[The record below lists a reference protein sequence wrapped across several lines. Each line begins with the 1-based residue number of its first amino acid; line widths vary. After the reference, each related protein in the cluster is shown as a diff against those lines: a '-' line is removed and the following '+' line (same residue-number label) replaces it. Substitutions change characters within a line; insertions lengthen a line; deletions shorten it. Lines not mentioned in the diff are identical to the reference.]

1 MTRKIMILFLL
12 LSVVSCAGCGGV
24 FYEQEWSNGH
34 WQQVVHLPA
43 GQVFV
48 AEEGKHY
55 TVSVWAAYECNQPG
69 VTYIDSDKPY
79 QLVAGQRYAY
89 LPSCAMHY
97 LVMQP
102 SQQQYAQQYAQNQQ
116 YVSRQPQAVYRQAY
130 QQPQGGDAS
139 AFGDAMNAIS
149 DSHSDMTDSIIRSN
163 RQTLRSFDR
172 SADRMERTNNQTMQ
186 MLDAANRLQQQQLQ
200 QQRDDFERLKRE
212 TDKQWPGRR

>member
-1 MTRKIMILFLL
+1 MSIILFLL
-12 LSVVSCAGCGGV
+12 VVPCAGCGGV
-24 FYEQEWSNGH
+24 FYTQEWSNGH
-34 WQQVVHLPA
+34 LQQVVHVPA

-48 AEEGKHY
+48 PEQGKSY
-55 TVSVWAAYECNQPG
+55 SVSVWAAYECNQPG

-79 QLVAGQRYAY
+79 QLVAGQRCAY
-89 LPSCAMHY
+89 LPCCAMHY

-102 SQQQYAQQYAQNQQ
+102 SQQQPYAQQYAQNQQ
-116 YVSRQPQAVYRQAY
+116 YVQQPQAVYRQAY
-130 QQPQGGDAS
+130 QQPQSGDAR

-149 DSHSDMTDSIIRSN
+149 DSHSDMTDSIIHSD

-172 SADRMERTNNQTMQ
+172 SADRMERTNNQTLQ

-200 QQRDDFERLKRE
+200 QQRDDFNRLKRE